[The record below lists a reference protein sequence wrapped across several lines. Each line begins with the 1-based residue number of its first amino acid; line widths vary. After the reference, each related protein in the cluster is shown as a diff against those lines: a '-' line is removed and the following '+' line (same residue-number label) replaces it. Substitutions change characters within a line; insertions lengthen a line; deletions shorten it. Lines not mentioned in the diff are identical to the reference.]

1 MAMFNS
7 MFTSMN
13 YRFISPYITQKYPPD
28 LPIHPTATALFE
40 WPKRTRPGEIAASFR
55 SFAALRVDGTLLTWG
70 SADCGGDCEAVQEQW
85 LGLHP
90 GTLWIPLPQEYQV
103 GL

>member
-1 MAMFNS
+1 MA
-7 MFTSMN
+7 
-13 YRFISPYITQKYPPD
+13 QKDPS
-28 LPIHPTATALFE
+28 
-40 WPKRTRPGEIAASFR
+40 PGEIAASFR

-85 LGLHP
+85 LGLHVVP
-90 GTLWIPLPQEYQV
+90 FGNLPQEYQV